1 MNFITYKNLVDKYNR
16 EIDTA
21 IQDEIRPFCYRHKI
35 TYLQYQILEVL
46 YEEGEMTIG
55 DISEIMSMDT
65 GNMSAQC
72 KRLEQKGYTT
82 RIRKKF
88 DERVVDVSLSRQGRL
103 VVRELNDILN
113 RRYKSKWEKLPE
125 EEKQLMLDAYEV
137 MKKLFVSK
145 TSKKEKVEETPN
157 IYEE

>member
-16 EIDTA
+16 EIDTEV
-21 IQDEIRPFCYRHKI
+21 QDEIRQFCYRHKI

-55 DISEIMSMDT
+55 DISELMSMDT

-113 RRYKSKWEKLPE
+113 RRYKSKWERLPE
-125 EEKQLMLDAYEV
+125 EDKQKMIDAYEI

-145 TSKKEKVEETPN
+145 TPTKEKVVETPN

>member
-1 MNFITYKNLVDKYNR
+1 MNFIAYKNLVDKYNR

-21 IQDEIRPFCYRHKI
+21 IQDEIRPFCFRHKL

-55 DISEIMSMDT
+55 DISQIMSMDT

-113 RRYKSKWEKLPE
+113 RKYKTKWENLSDDDKQKLLE
-125 EEKQLMLDAYEV
+125 SYEI
-137 MKKLFVSK
+137 MKKLFITDK
-145 TSKKEKVEETPN
+145 
-157 IYEE
+157 

>member
-35 TYLQYQILEVL
+35 L

>member
-1 MNFITYKNLVDKYNR
+1 
-16 EIDTA
+16 
-21 IQDEIRPFCYRHKI
+21 
-35 TYLQYQILEVL
+35 
-46 YEEGEMTIG
+46 
-55 DISEIMSMDT
+55 MSMDT

>member
-1 MNFITYKNLVDKYNR
+1 MNFITYKNLIDKYNR

-65 GNMSAQC
+65 GNMSASSRKISC
-72 KRLEQKGYTT
+72 KRIK
-82 RIRKKF
+82 
-88 DERVVDVSLSRQGRL
+88 
-103 VVRELNDILN
+103 
-113 RRYKSKWEKLPE
+113 
-125 EEKQLMLDAYEV
+125 
-137 MKKLFVSK
+137 
-145 TSKKEKVEETPN
+145 
-157 IYEE
+157 

>member
-16 EIDTA
+16 SIDNT
-21 IQDEIRPFCYRHKI
+21 IQDELRPLCLKHKI

-82 RIRKKF
+82 RIRKKY

-113 RRYKSKWEKLPE
+113 RRYKTKWEKLPE
-125 EEKQLMLDAYEV
+125 EDKQKMLDAYEI

-145 TSKKEKVEETPN
+145 APAKEKATETPN